1 MGIAIEKQRGAADEV
16 LVQNNDAKDD
26 SSAEIKHEHAAAD
39 VDFSDVDEKKVLRKM
54 DIRLI
59 PMLALLY
66 LLSFL
71 DRGNIGNAK
80 IEGLD
85 TDLGLTGPQY
95 NWCCKSIPFCHCHS
109 SSLSQMLTCKTR
121 ELAVT
126 VFFFTYAAFE
136 VPSNLLLKRLRPAI
150 CKDSLPIN
158 RFPATSCAWS
168 SWSLC

>member
-1 MGIAIEKQRGAADEV
+1 MGTPDEKQRGAAEDI
-16 LVQNNDAKDD
+16 LVENHSNDN
-26 SSAEIKHEHAAAD
+26 SSAEIKDDEGSGAD
-39 VDFSDVDEKKVLRKM
+39 ADFSDVDEKKVLRKM

-59 PMLALLY
+59 PMLSLLY

-85 TDLGLTGPQY
+85 TDLGLTGAQY
-95 NWCCKSIPFCHCHS
+95 NWCCMSVFKPLGHLWPYFNFNADINS
-109 SSLSQMLTCKTR
+109 SFT
-121 ELAVT
+121 VT

-150 CKDSLPIN
+150 CKAPSIHPSAPQASYFGGN
-158 RFPATSCAWS
+158 
-168 SWSLC
+168 